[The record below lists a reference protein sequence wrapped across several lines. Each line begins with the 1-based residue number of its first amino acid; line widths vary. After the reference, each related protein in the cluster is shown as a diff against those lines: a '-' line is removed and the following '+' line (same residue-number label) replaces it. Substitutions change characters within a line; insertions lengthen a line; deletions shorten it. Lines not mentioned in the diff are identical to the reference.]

1 MKNLLINFLKM
12 ANLLLVL
19 LAVIAGCGGQK
30 QQKQRESETNET
42 KGKAY
47 RELVKYGI
55 DTSKLVPQGLA
66 KGDAAPSFS
75 VVDSK
80 GDSIHLTAILK
91 DQPVVLMFYRG
102 QWCPV
107 CNKYLQR
114 LEDSVKLI
122 REAGAR
128 ILAVTPETPPNVAKM
143 RKKTNTSLTII
154 PDTAQAIMKA
164 YQVGFDVTG
173 AYARKIENGF
183 DVSIA
188 ENNGDQKARL
198 PIPAT
203 YVISQDGEI
212 KWRFFNPNYKRR
224 ASVKAMLKALEKH
237 TKR

>member
-12 ANLLLVL
+12 ANLLLLL

-164 YQVGFDVTG
+164 YQVAFDVTG

-224 ASVKAMLKALEKH
+224 ASVKGILKALKQH
-237 TKR
+237 TKL